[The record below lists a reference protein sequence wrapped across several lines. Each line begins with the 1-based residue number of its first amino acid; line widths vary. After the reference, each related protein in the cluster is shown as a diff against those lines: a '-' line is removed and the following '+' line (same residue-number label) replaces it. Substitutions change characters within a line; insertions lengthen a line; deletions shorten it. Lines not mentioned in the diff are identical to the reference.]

1 MSLYFKVVSHDFQ
14 RFKEYQDF
22 WLHTLLKLFIYLHLI
37 LILKFQVFRVFLYF
51 NNLLLFKMHKF

>member
-14 RFKEYQDF
+14 RFKEYRDF
-22 WLHTLLKLFIYLHLI
+22 WLHILLKLFIYLHLI

-51 NNLLLFKMHKF
+51 NNLLLFIMHKF